1 MGLPGADLLHQ
12 ALQPAQNGTGHYT
25 LVRDLEANV
34 DHFNR
39 VLGYGKT
46 YDLILRRMRIAGMEV
61 AAYTINGF
69 YDTLVNLD
77 IMREV
82 ANVQPHGPYR
92 GREGE
97 QARSGEPADP
107 PPNGPDGL
115 RVRFLRSLLQDQL
128 AYSQVSVVHD
138 FDEAVTAVMS
148 GPMVLLV
155 DGEPS
160 AIVVDYRAYPGRNPS
175 APTIEQVMRGP
186 QDGFVENIVF
196 NTALVRR
203 RVRDP
208 GLRFEMVKV
217 GRRSQ
222 TDVAV
227 TYIEGLTNPAL
238 VAEVRRRLKRIEID
252 GIPTAD
258 QELVELLGRQPW
270 NPFPT
275 ARLTERPDTVAINLY
290 DGHVVVIIDTTPV
303 ALVLP
308 ISFFQLLQHPE
319 DYHVAPV
326 FGTYLRWVEFYGVL
340 WAALIP
346 PVWLLFATHP
356 GFTQSVP
363 ALSFIGAKKPG
374 AIPLPLQF
382 ILAELS
388 IDVLR
393 RAILNSP
400 AGLSTTFGILGAVV
414 LGDVST
420 KTGLFAPEALVYL
433 VGAAIASF
441 AVANLELG
449 MTMRLVRLS
458 LIVLEWLWALPGV
471 IIGLL
476 FWFIMAARTDS
487 LGTPY
492 LWPFIPFNWSA
503 LRSVLLREPVT
514 SRSPRP
520 LALHPVDRWRGEP

>member
-1 MGLPGADLLHQ
+1 MTLPGTDLLQQ
-12 ALQPAQNGTGHYT
+12 ALKPAQNGTGRYT

-39 VLGYGKT
+39 VLGYGKS
-46 YDLILRRMRIAGMEV
+46 YDLILRRMRIAGVEV

-69 YDTLVNLD
+69 YDSLVNLD
-77 IMREV
+77 ILREV
-82 ANVQPHGPYR
+82 ASVQPHGPFQ
-92 GREGE
+92 GHESAAPGG
-97 QARSGEPADP
+97 GEPAEAP
-107 PPNGPDGL
+107 PAGPDGK
-115 RVRFLRSLLQDQL
+115 RIKFLRSLLQDHL
-128 AYSQVSVVHD
+128 AYSQVAITHD
-138 FDEAVTAVMS
+138 FDQAVTELLS

-155 DGEPS
+155 DGEPG
-160 AIVVDYRAYPGRNPS
+160 AIIVDYRTYPDRNPS
-175 APTIEQVMRGP
+175 APTVEQVMRGP
-186 QDGFVENIVF
+186 QDAFVENIVY

-217 GRRSQ
+217 GRRSK
-222 TDVAV
+222 TDVPL
-227 TYIEGLTNPAL
+227 TYIEGLTNPDL
-238 VAEVRRRLKRIEID
+238 VREVKRRLQKIDID

-258 QELVELLGRQPW
+258 QEIAELLGRQPW

-275 ARLTERPDTVAINLY
+275 SRLTERPDTVAINLY
-290 DGHVVVIIDTTPV
+290 DGHVAVIIDTTPV
-303 ALVLP
+303 AVILP
-308 ISFFQLLQHPE
+308 VSLFQLVQHPE

-326 FGTYLRWVEFYGVL
+326 FGTYLRWVEYYGVF

-346 PVWLLFATHP
+346 PLWLLLATHP
-356 GFTQSVP
+356 GMARAIP
-363 ALSFIGAKKPG
+363 GLAFIGAKKAGPL
-374 AIPLPLQF
+374 PLPLQF
-382 ILAELS
+382 ILAELA

-400 AGLSTTFGILGAVV
+400 SGLSTTFGILGAVV

-449 MTMRLVRLS
+449 MTLRLVRLS
-458 LIVLEWLWALPGV
+458 LIVLEWLWALPG
-471 IIGLL
+471 IIVGLL

-487 LGTPY
+487 LGIPY
-492 LWPFIPFNWSA
+492 LWPLIPFDWSA
-503 LRSVLLREPVT
+503 LRSVLIREPV
-514 SRSPRP
+514 SIRAPRP
-520 LALHPVDRWRGEP
+520 AILHPVDRWRRES